1 MSDVTANTPQIQ
13 ATAHKLARNGKGKRM
28 LRFALFIIGGA
39 ALGFSYYRFVGCRTG
54 TCPIS
59 SNPFIS
65 TIYGAFMGFLMS
77 GGMK

>member
-1 MSDVTANTPQIQ
+1 MVGVIQKTAPVQLPQS
-13 ATAHKLARNGKGKRM
+13 KGKRM
-28 LRFALFIIGGA
+28 LRFALFVLGGA
-39 ALGFSYYRFVGCRTG
+39 VLGYCYYRFVGCRTG

-77 GGMK
+77 GGLK

>member
-1 MSDVTANTPQIQ
+1 MVGVLQKTAPVQLSQN
-13 ATAHKLARNGKGKRM
+13 KGKRM
-28 LRFALFIIGGA
+28 FRLALFIVGGA
-39 ALGFSYYRFVGCRTG
+39 ALGYCYYRFVGCRTG

-77 GGMK
+77 GGLK

>member
-1 MSDVTANTPQIQ
+1 MEQIRDTAPAQLPQS
-13 ATAHKLARNGKGKRM
+13 KGKRM
-28 LRFALFIIGGA
+28 LRFALFIVGGA
-39 ALGFSYYRFVGCRTG
+39 VLGYSYYRFVGCRTG

>member
-1 MSDVTANTPQIQ
+1 MSDLTVKPMQIQ
-13 ATAHKLARNGKGKRM
+13 TIAPVKLRHSRGKRM
-28 LRFALFIIGGA
+28 LRFALFIVGGA
-39 ALGFSYYRFVGCRTG
+39 SLGYCYYRFVGCRTG

>member
-1 MSDVTANTPQIQ
+1 MSDFTVKPQQIQ
-13 ATAHKLARNGKGKRM
+13 GNAPELLRNGKGKRM
-28 LRFALFIIGGA
+28 LRFALFIVGGA
-39 ALGFSYYRFVGCRTG
+39 VLGYSYYRFVGCRTG

-59 SNPFIS
+59 SNPFVS